1 MKKINLLIL
10 ESVFILMIL
19 CGCTRVID
27 CKADELVMNEWSF
40 RNDFGAYAD
49 LSFYDDCATLTFSSD
64 GKESSVISGQVL
76 VSDSE
81 IAITDEETQQNFL
94 LQYDLYGDKVIL
106 MYNGFELTMNK
117 KAATPINALP
127 QE

>member
-1 MKKINLLIL
+1 MKKIYLVIF

-19 CGCTRVID
+19 CGCNRVID

-40 RNDFGAYAD
+40 RNDFGAYAN
-49 LSFYDDCATLTFSSD
+49 LSFYEDCATFTFSSD
-64 GKESSVISGQVL
+64 GKESSVISGLAL

-94 LQYDLYGDKVIL
+94 LQYDLYGDKLIL
-106 MYNGFELTMNK
+106 VYNDFKLTMNK
-117 KAATPINALP
+117 IVATPINALS